1 MVQEEAQ
8 KYRSKPEVGRSPV
21 PVRNPGTLR
30 SARPSVVSNPSS
42 QASASPGKS
51 PLGHRMYTEA
61 MNKKLETD
69 RLRAQLIQKKQLE
82 ELEGATFSPKV
93 NTKASKGGAKHHSRT
108 ALKSSKK
115 DDTKSVT
122 SDGSGS
128 ALREE
133 HLFDDDVP
141 GGSNPETLSQQH
153 PLRNSRSTTIH
164 RGPDHVHQAS
174 GQQKGILIE

>member
-1 MVQEEAQ
+1 M
-8 KYRSKPEVGRSPV
+8 
-21 PVRNPGTLR
+21 R
-30 SARPSVVSNPSS
+30 SARKSGVSNRSS

-69 RLRAQLIQKKQLE
+69 RLRAQLIQQKQLE

-93 NTKASKGGAKHHSRT
+93 NTKPSKGPNAKHYSRT
-108 ALKSSKK
+108 APKSSKK
-115 DDTKSVT
+115 DDTKSVA

-133 HLFDDDVP
+133 HLFDDDVFRP
-141 GGSNPETLSQQH
+141 VKQPTGNEV
-153 PLRNSRSTTIH
+153 PLRIK
-164 RGPDHVHQAS
+164 PDRWS
-174 GQQKGILIE
+174 